1 MKMLKLIKTIHF
13 RRIREGRTNYKKR
26 LNILISNKPRLVV
39 RKSLKNISA
48 QLTDYNEDGDLIKV
62 SASSR
67 ELKKL
72 GWKANYGN
80 IPASYLVGY
89 LLGKKAVKKKIKRA
103 ILDIGLHPS
112 TKGSRIY
119 AVVKGA
125 LDSGLNIPVGSEMLP
140 SNDDVKGTRISNHAL
155 MLSKDKDN
163 YSKYFSDYLENDLV
177 PEDLPKHFDEIKS
190 VIEKSYK
197 SE

>member
-1 MKMLKLIKTIHF
+1 MLKLIKTIHF